1 MSGGAGSAVMEVL
14 QAHEVLKPV
23 LVLGIADEFTEHG
36 DPVKLMAL
44 QGLDASGIESQVR
57 ARFGKWLAS

>member
-1 MSGGAGSAVMEVL
+1 MEVL